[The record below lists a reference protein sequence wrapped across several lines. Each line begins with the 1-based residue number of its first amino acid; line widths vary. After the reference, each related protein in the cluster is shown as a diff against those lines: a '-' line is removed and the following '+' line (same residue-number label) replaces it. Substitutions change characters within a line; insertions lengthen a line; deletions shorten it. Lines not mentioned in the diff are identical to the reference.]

1 MSVWNSGAPVRQAVL
16 LGTVIGLALAF
27 TLPAASAPVPGD
39 RIWFSPGPGT
49 RDYLR
54 LFDQPDEWT
63 RARAV
68 IDVFKFYAQHTQT
81 PAPSIVGPNTYDAF
95 VRIGAFH
102 RLTSWRI
109 KTALEAGAVKE
120 FWCTPD
126 ASGMEEAIRQT
137 LDAVRAIDNAG
148 GTLAYLAMDEP
159 WVSGRARACGGPALE
174 PTADR
179 VAVYM
184 SGVARA
190 YPALR
195 IGLIEAYPFSS
206 AAAIESM
213 VQMLRTRGVPPA
225 FLHMDVDWHSLNPGD
240 FVRDLRRLQAFAA
253 SQNLPFGVIIVGFNG
268 DSDTLYGVDAAGL
281 ANLIAETF
289 TEWDAMPEH
298 LIIQSWAVTPTGLF
312 ITPSN
317 LPEDRPYTHT
327 YLVREFFR
335 RLRGATGGNTG
346 TAIPR
351 DSR

>member
-1 MSVWNSGAPVRQAVL
+1 MKVSNSRASGRRAVL
-16 LGTVIGLALAF
+16 LATAIGLALA
-27 TLPAASAPVPGD
+27 ASADSAAVPAD

-49 RDYLR
+49 LDYLR

-63 RARAV
+63 RARSV
-68 IDVFKFYAQHTQT
+68 VDVFKFYAQHTQT
-81 PAPSIVGPNTYDAF
+81 PAPSIVGSNSYDAL
-95 VRIGAFH
+95 VRTGAF
-102 RLTSWRI
+102 RKLTQWRI

-126 ASGMEEAIRQT
+126 ASGMEEAVRQT
-137 LDAVRAIDNAG
+137 LAAVRAIDNAG

-184 SGVARA
+184 SAVTRA

-213 VQMLRTRGVPPA
+213 VQMLRSRGVPPS
-225 FLHMDVDWHSLNPGD
+225 FLHMDVDWHTLNPGD
-240 FVRDLRRLQAFAA
+240 FVRDLRRLQTFAA
-253 SQNLPFGVIIVGFNG
+253 SQNIPFGVIIVGFNG
-268 DSDTLYGVDAAGL
+268 SSDSLYGVDAAGL

-289 TEWDAMPEH
+289 RAWDAMPEH
-298 LIIQSWAVTPTGLF
+298 LVIQSWAVTPSGLF

-327 YLVREFFR
+327 NLVWEFFR

-351 DSR
+351 GTR

>member
-1 MSVWNSGAPVRQAVL
+1 MRVWNSRAPGQRVL
-16 LGTVIGLALAF
+16 RLVTAIGLALAATF
-27 TLPAASAPVPGD
+27 PADSAPVPDD

-68 IDVFKFYAQHTQT
+68 VDVFKFYAQHTQT

-95 VRIGAFH
+95 VRIGAFR

-126 ASGMEEAIRQT
+126 ASGMEEAVRQT
-137 LDAVRAIDNAG
+137 LEAVRAIDNAG
-148 GTLAYLAMDEP
+148 GALAYLAMDEP
-159 WVSGRARACGGPALE
+159 WVSGRAGVCGGPALE

-184 SGVARA
+184 SAVARA

-225 FLHMDVDWHSLNPGD
+225 FLHMDVDWHRLNPGD

-253 SQNLPFGVIIVGFNG
+253 SQNIPFGVIIVGFNG

-298 LIIQSWAVTPTGLF
+298 LVVQSWAVTPTGLF

-327 YLVREFFR
+327 NLVREFFR
-335 RLRGATGGNTG
+335 RLRGSTGGNTG
-346 TAIPR
+346 TAIR
-351 DSR
+351 RN

>member
-1 MSVWNSGAPVRQAVL
+1 VSVWNSGAPGRQAVL
-16 LGTVIGLALAF
+16 LVTAIGLAFASA
-27 TLPAASAPVPGD
+27 LPADSAPAPRD

-49 RDYLR
+49 LDYLR

-63 RARAV
+63 RARSV
-68 IDVFKFYAQHTQT
+68 VDVFKFYAQHTQT

-95 VRIGAFH
+95 VRAGAFR

-126 ASGMEEAIRQT
+126 ASGMEEALRQT
-137 LDAVRAIDNAG
+137 LEAVRAIDNAG

-184 SGVARA
+184 SAVGRA

-225 FLHMDVDWHSLNPGD
+225 FLHMDVDWHTLNPGD

-253 SQNLPFGVIIVGFNG
+253 SQNIPFGVIIVGFNG

-298 LIIQSWAVTPTGLF
+298 LVVQSWAVTPTGLF

-317 LPEDRPYTHT
+317 LPEDRLYTHT
-327 YLVREFFR
+327 NLVWQFFR

-346 TAIPR
+346 TAILR
-351 DSR
+351 D

>member
-1 MSVWNSGAPVRQAVL
+1 VL
-16 LGTVIGLALAF
+16 FTTAIGLALAT
-27 TLPAASAPVPGD
+27 TLPAGSAPAPAD

-54 LFDQPDEWT
+54 LFEEPDEWT
-63 RARAV
+63 RARGL

-95 VRIGAFH
+95 VRTGAF
-102 RLTSWRI
+102 RQLTAWRI

-126 ASGMEEAIRQT
+126 SSGMQEAVRQT
-137 LDAVRAIDNAG
+137 VEAVRAIHNAG

-184 SGVARA
+184 SAVARA

-225 FLHMDVDWHSLNPGD
+225 FLHMDVDWHRLNPGD
-240 FVRDLRRLQAFAA
+240 FVRDLRRLQGFAA
-253 SQNLPFGVIIVGFNG
+253 SQNMPFGVIIVGFNG

-289 TEWDAMPEH
+289 TRWDAMPEH
-298 LIIQSWAVTPTGLF
+298 LVVQSWAVTPAGLF

-327 YLVREFFR
+327 NLVWEFFR
-335 RLRGATGGNTG
+335 RLRGSTGGNTG

-351 DSR
+351 GPR